1 MVDKHTPVWLE
12 RYDQQAETNQGLQR
26 NTSYMS
32 WKRDLTMVSKDEYTA
47 GGFTAAYES
56 PTNNH

>member
-1 MVDKHTPVWLE
+1 MADKHTP
-12 RYDQQAETNQGLQR
+12 GLQG

-47 GGFTAAYES
+47 GGFTVAYES